1 MRAVLLVVWGLLA
14 LAAAG
19 CGGETDA
26 SPPAETA
33 VEAPV
38 AAPVEARGE
47 PAPAIEGIT
56 IDGKRLSL
64 AAFRGKPVFV
74 NVWASW

>member
-1 MRAVLLVVWGLLA
+1 MRAVVLVLSGLLA
-14 LAAAG
+14 FAAAG
-19 CGGETDA
+19 CGGETEA

-33 VEAPV
+33 VEAPAE
-38 AAPVEARGE
+38 AAGK

-64 AAFRGKPVFV
+64 ASYRGKPVFV

>member
-1 MRAVLLVVWGLLA
+1 MLVVSGLLA
-14 LAAAG
+14 LAAVG
-19 CGGETDA
+19 CGGETEA

-38 AAPVEARGE
+38 EPASE
-47 PAPAIEGIT
+47 PAPAIDGIT

-64 AAFRGKPVFV
+64 ASFRGKPVFV

>member
-1 MRAVLLVVWGLLA
+1 MLVVSGLLA
-14 LAAAG
+14 LAVAG
-19 CGGETDA
+19 CGGETET

-38 AAPVEARGE
+38 AAPGEAPGE
-47 PAPAIEGIT
+47 PAPAIEGVT

-64 AAFRGKPVFV
+64 ASFRGKPVFV